1 MERILLMKSL
11 LQKNFN
17 KYFAEIGPKLA
28 KNIQKSS
35 INFESFMKTCDSTQA
50 ESALTI
56 NELKDVFFFHSRQT
70 KVLAMT
76 RLVLILLKIA
86 LACY

>member
-1 MERILLMKSL
+1 MDGKDITDEELIAKS
-11 LQKNFN
+11 FN

-56 NELKDVFFFHSRQT
+56 NELKDAFFSLQIN
-70 KVLAMT
+70 KSPG
-76 RLVLILLKIA
+76 
-86 LACY
+86 Y

>member
-1 MERILLMKSL
+1 MVVDGKVITDVELIAKS
-11 LQKNFN
+11 FN
-17 KYFAEIGPKLA
+17 KCVAEIGHKLA

-56 NELKDVFFFHSRQT
+56 NELKDAFFHSR
-70 KVLAMT
+70 
-76 RLVLILLKIA
+76 
-86 LACY
+86 

>member
-1 MERILLMKSL
+1 MDGKDITDEELIAKI
-11 LQKNFN
+11 FN
-17 KYFAEIGPKLA
+17 KYFAEIGPKRA

-56 NELKDVFFFHSRQT
+56 NELKDVFFHSRQT

-76 RLVLILLKIA
+76 R
-86 LACY
+86 